1 MMIPMYSFLA
11 IPIAYFLGAIPSA
24 FIIGKLMG
32 TDIRTAG
39 DHRVSGVAVYKRL
52 GTIPFLI
59 VVAMDVGKGTIAII
73 IARLMANIPIG
84 DFVGNLA
91 PFPLL
96 IILFAGIAA
105 VAGHIWSVF
114 IKFRGGLGA
123 AVMYG
128 VLAGMIIPQEIAAMI
143 ISLPI
148 YITTRKSGIGTV
160 LIVVL
165 TCLFLLIQ
173 KIITV
178 PDWPPYYF
186 PAPEMSPLLIIYP
199 AILFLLQI
207 IRRLQVKMTSDS

>member
-1 MMIPMYSFLA
+1 MTITIYSFFA

-39 DHRVSGVAVYKRL
+39 AHRVSGVAVYKRL
-52 GTIPFLI
+52 GIIPFLT
-59 VVAMDVGKGTIAII
+59 VVAMDVVKGVIAII
-73 IARLMANIPIG
+73 IARLLANIPI
-84 DFVGNLA
+84 DAFAGNLTL
-91 PFPLL
+91 FPLL
-96 IILFAGIAA
+96 IMLFTGIAA

-114 IKFRGGLGA
+114 IKFKGGLGA

-160 LIVVL
+160 LIV
-165 TCLFLLIQ
+165 FLICFILLVQ
-173 KIITV
+173 KIATV
-178 PDWPPYYF
+178 PNWPPFYF
-186 PAPEMSPLLIIYP
+186 PAPGMSPLLIIYP

-207 IRRLQVKMTSDS
+207 IRRAQVKMTSDS